1 MQDEEPHMHLHIFW
15 RKVQFRL
22 LIMQISLL
30 HYVKMCCRWKK
41 DKLRDQWG
49 IENEIS
55 KLIMALYDET
65 ANSEG
70 RIHKQI
76 AAKCLDLWDIMFE
89 KQLGAVREI
98 SYKLMDR

>member
-1 MQDEEPHMHLHIFW
+1 
-15 RKVQFRL
+15 
-22 LIMQISLL
+22 
-30 HYVKMCCRWKK
+30 
-41 DKLRDQWG
+41 
-49 IENEIS
+49 
-55 KLIMALYDET
+55 MALYDET

-70 RIHKQI
+70 KIHKQI